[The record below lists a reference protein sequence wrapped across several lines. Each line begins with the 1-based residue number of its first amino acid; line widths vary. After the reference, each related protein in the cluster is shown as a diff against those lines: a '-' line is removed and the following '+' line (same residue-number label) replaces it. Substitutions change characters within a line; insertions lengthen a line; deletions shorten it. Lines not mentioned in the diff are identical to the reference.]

1 MTLNIQFKNGFR
13 GTLAHDDPEQV
24 VKWFSLFCQPEA
36 MDQCG
41 ITSVWIN
48 IHEKGVQEAV

>member
-1 MTLNIQFKNGFR
+1 MDMTLNIHFKNGFR

-24 VKWFSLFCQPEA
+24 GKWFSLFCRPEV

-41 ITSVWIN
+41 ITSVWFN
-48 IHEKGVQEAV
+48 IHEAA